1 MALKFQKLR
10 VAEVVRETPEAIT
23 IYFERPAGEEFNYLP
38 GQYLTLRVSPEGK
51 NLNRAY
57 SLCSSPTLDRDR
69 LAVTVKM
76 TPGGKVSTYLN
87 SHLAAGAEMDVMPP
101 LGNFVAR
108 IDETPRHYVLIGA
121 GSGITPLMSI
131 LRTALAANDRN
142 EVSLIYGNRRE
153 DCIIFHRR
161 LLDLKSTYGD
171 RLRLIHSLSQPP
183 TGWAGRSG
191 RLAGDSLKSILAEV
205 RGACSLPIDYF
216 LCGPAG
222 LMDEAHKC
230 LLAAGTPEAQIHQEH
245 FSAPAPDEAREEP
258 TAMTPGGAAGSAPA
272 QEKRGDYNVTV
283 IIEGE
288 KKDIR
293 VRVTD
298 SVLEAA
304 LDNDLDP
311 PYACMIGSCCT
322 CKAKLVAGK
331 VIMDD
336 REGLTDEEIRQGYVL
351 TCQSHPVTE
360 GVILDYDD
368 V

>member
-1 MALKFQKLR
+1 
-10 VAEVVRETPEAIT
+10 
-23 IYFERPAGEEFNYLP
+23 
-38 GQYLTLRVSPEGK
+38 
-51 NLNRAY
+51 
-57 SLCSSPTLDRDR
+57 
-69 LAVTVKM
+69 
-76 TPGGKVSTYLN
+76 
-87 SHLAAGAEMDVMPP
+87 
-101 LGNFVAR
+101 
-108 IDETPRHYVLIGA
+108 
-121 GSGITPLMSI
+121 
-131 LRTALAANDRN
+131 
-142 EVSLIYGNRRE
+142 
-153 DCIIFHRR
+153 
-161 LLDLKSTYGD
+161 
-171 RLRLIHSLSQPP
+171 
-183 TGWAGRSG
+183 
-191 RLAGDSLKSILAEV
+191 
-205 RGACSLPIDYF
+205 
-216 LCGPAG
+216 
-222 LMDEAHKC
+222 
-230 LLAAGTPEAQIHQEH
+230 
-245 FSAPAPDEAREEP
+245 
-258 TAMTPGGAAGSAPA
+258 MTPGGAAGSAPA